1 MDAVLPRPGRCG
13 VEPEDVVSA
22 APVVEVVVPGDD
34 VDVVSLQLWA
44 LGATALAELPDA
56 VGRVLLRAGMPD
68 QELAR
73 AAARTVSARHAAR
86 VISDDP
92 DGAWW
97 DGWRPYAQPVR
108 SGRVTV
114 QPVSSSSPAP
124 AAGPEPG
131 SDGVHVVLD
140 AARSFGT
147 GAHPTT
153 RLALAAL
160 SALPLQGRSVLD
172 LGSGS
177 GVLSVA
183 AALLG
188 AREVTAVDIDER
200 ARETTRA
207 NAERNGIQV
216 RIADRADGL
225 EGYDVVVANLPAE
238 AWEALTTPAG
248 RACGPDGT
256 LIATGFLAERWA
268 TLAAHVVGGSM
279 EEYGAD
285 VLEGWEC
292 RLLRRQGRA
301 PRTVWAV
308 AAPSGQRR

>member
-1 MDAVLPRPGRCG
+1 MRG

-22 APVVEVVVPGDD
+22 APVVEVVVPVDD

-56 VGRVLLRAGMPD
+56 VGGVLLRAGMPD
-68 QELAR
+68 QESAR
-73 AAARTVSARHAAR
+73 AAARTVGVRHATR
-86 VISDDP
+86 VISEDP

-97 DGWRPYAQPVR
+97 DGWRAYARPVR

-114 QPVSSSSPAP
+114 QPVPASSPASAP
-124 AAGPEPG
+124 ASAPAPETRREPG
-131 SDGVHVVLD
+131 SDGVRVVLD

-160 SALPLQGRSVLD
+160 SALRLQGRSVLD

-177 GVLSVA
+177 GVLAVA

-188 AREVTAVDIDER
+188 AREVTAVDIDAR
-200 ARETTRA
+200 ARDTTRA
-207 NAERNGIQV
+207 NAERNGVQV

-225 EGYDVVVANLPAE
+225 QGYDVVVANLPSE
-238 AWEALTTPAG
+238 AWETLTTPAG
-248 RACGPDGT
+248 SACGPDGT

-268 TLAAHVVGGSM
+268 TLAEHVAGGGM
-279 EEYGAD
+279 EPYGAD

-292 RLLRRQGRA
+292 RLLRRRGQE